1 MNLSNEINDNDNVP
15 LDGMNNNE
23 DLSNFNADNDLIE
36 NVNQSDNMLIKLS
49 DGTKPPDNLIL
60 DLNDELA
67 VSWEALYF
75 NLESIL

>member
-67 VSWEALYF
+67 VSWEAL
-75 NLESIL
+75 